1 MDGDDDDV
9 SIISRNPIQ
18 SQFKV
23 EGDTFADEDGGK
35 SVSSVKGKL
44 SSSLFQKR
52 HNDNF
57 PYEPIPTESKD
68 LISADGNLSI
78 EEFGKI
84 EAVIQVTNSQ
94 NEREVYTTPVDDPEA
109 RVERVKKFLASA
121 ENHGRNHGNFD
132 SFDDALTEDE
142 RVSCVL
148 DCSYISGMPTQTSD
162 SHTVTGK
169 IKIALV
175 ESEKY
180 GSRLLFS
187 VAEGSLDISIRDSFF
202 ESQVLKSCICCCVK
216 VTHTF

>member
-1 MDGDDDDV
+1 M
-9 SIISRNPIQ
+9 
-18 SQFKV
+18 
-23 EGDTFADEDGGK
+23 
-35 SVSSVKGKL
+35 KGKL
-44 SSSLFQKR
+44 STSFFQKR

-57 PYEPIPTESKD
+57 PFEPIPTESKD
-68 LISADGNLSI
+68 LISADGNLSMD
-78 EEFGKI
+78 EFVKI
-84 EAVIQVTNSQ
+84 EAAIQVTNSH
-94 NEREVYTTPVDDPEA
+94 NTKEVYTNPVDDPEA

-121 ENHGRNHGNFD
+121 ETHGHNHDNFD

-169 IKIALV
+169 IKVALV

-202 ESQVLKSCICCCVK
+202 ESQVLKSCICCCVQVK
-216 VTHTF
+216 IF

>member
-1 MDGDDDDV
+1 MNSDDGD
-9 SIISRNPIQ
+9 SIGRNPIQ
-18 SQFKV
+18 SRFKV
-23 EGDTFADEDGGK
+23 EGDNLTDDDGRK
-35 SVSSVKGKL
+35 SISSTMKGKL
-44 SSSLFQKR
+44 STSFFQKR

-57 PYEPIPTESKD
+57 PFEPIPTESKD
-68 LISADGNLSI
+68 LISADGNLSMD
-78 EEFGKI
+78 EFVKI
-84 EAVIQVTNSQ
+84 EAAIQVTNSH
-94 NEREVYTTPVDDPEA
+94 NTKEVYTNPVDDPEA

-121 ENHGRNHGNFD
+121 ETHGHNHDNFD

-169 IKIALV
+169 IKVALV

-202 ESQVLKSCICCCVK
+202 ESQVLKSCICCCVQVK
-216 VTHTF
+216 IF